1 MARVCFLT
9 HPAAGHIYTAVDLM
23 KSLIIRG
30 EQIEVY
36 SSNSFR
42 ERILEVGASF
52 IPYVLDEEDSDIDAY
67 FRNLITLHKER
78 MNKVENR
85 DANGLDAIFPFFD
98 QLCKF
103 YKSVEEKMASDII
116 EKKYDYIIHD
126 SCCPLGKWI
135 AKKINIPAVCIMPNQ
150 VFKHD
155 MLFDDPTLF
164 FRVFLKKDPTGLS
177 NEQVIKQT
185 NRFIYIMD
193 NFLMQRYGFDKDFSS
208 IDTMISEE
216 ELNLVF
222 SSQELQPYGKRYG
235 NNYVFIGPAIQTNQK
250 LDLEI
255 KHPIIH
261 IALGTINNNNDI
273 FYNACIRL
281 FKDYPYTIVM
291 AVGNNTHIENWG
303 NIPDNFIIA
312 PFFKQQRAI
321 LEQSVLFITHGG
333 TSMNDALYYNVPLLT
348 VDTPN
353 AYSDHILMCEQA
365 QRLNVGI
372 HINTCAITYE
382 VLKFAV
388 EKIFD
393 NYLFYKNNSTK
404 IGDTL
409 RNAGGSAVGADRIL
423 EYVAKYNKR

>member
-23 KSLIIRG
+23 KCLIVRG
-30 EQIEVY
+30 EQLDVY

-42 ERILEVGASF
+42 ERILETGASF
-52 IPYVLDEEDSDIDAY
+52 IPYVMDEEGSDVDAH
-67 FRNLITLHKER
+67 FSNLISKHKEK
-78 MNKVENR
+78 MNKVKNS
-85 DANGLDAIFPFFD
+85 DASGLNAILPFFD

-103 YKSVEEKMASDII
+103 YKAVEGKMASEII
-116 EKKYDYIIHD
+116 GGNYDYIIHD

-135 AKKINIPAVCIMPNQ
+135 AKKNNIPSVCIMPNQ

-164 FRVFLKKDPTGLS
+164 FRVFLKKDSTGFS

-185 NRFIYIMD
+185 NRIIHIMD
-193 NFLMQRYGFDKDFSS
+193 NLLKRRYGFDEDFSS

-222 SSQELQPYGKRYG
+222 SSQELQPYGNRYG
-235 NNYVFIGPAIQTNQK
+235 DNYVFIGPAIQSNQK
-250 LDLEI
+250 INFEI
-255 KHPIIH
+255 KQPMIH
-261 IALGTINNNNDI
+261 IALGTINNDNDS

-281 FKDYPYTIVM
+281 FRDYPYTIVM
-291 AVGNNTHIENWG
+291 AVGNNTNIENL
-303 NIPDNFIIA
+303 NDIPDNFIIA

-348 VDTPN
+348 VNTPN

-382 VLKFAV
+382 ILKSAV

-393 NYLFYKNNSTK
+393 NYSFYKNNATK

-409 RNAGGSAVGADRIL
+409 RNAGGSALGADIIL